1 MYILTVALRHLLT
14 RSICWVAL
22 VLIAVNVV
30 LYLLIISVLE
40 GFKEHYMDK
49 LQSIHAHIGVSVGS
63 LSYGIEQPEEW
74 AAAVAKADPGI
85 KGVTIGLES
94 PALALFD
101 AARTVGTLRGIDLER
116 ELQTGRLK
124 ELLQPP
130 ELRETLHEFGMHER
144 HGKPMAGCIVGGAWR
159 KAYNL
164 RVGDQV
170 TFLFADEEDGPRFPP
185 FYILGF
191 YEGKNPFLETGAYVD
206 RKYLAKLLGV
216 EGMAKT
222 LMVWVNEPN
231 RPDLHE
237 VQGKVRDIMAGIL
250 QRQSKS
256 PGHVKLLEVET
267 WQEKENNFYR
277 AITSE
282 NRMMRIILCMSL
294 LLLAF
299 IMFLI
304 FGRLVSEKVRDIGA
318 LRALGATSAGIR
330 RCFLAQAILISL
342 FGLILGLIGA
352 YFLIR
357 NVNPAVDFIAAVF
370 KIDLFPSEFGPNR
383 VPTHTLPIDLL
394 TICAM
399 TLVSSWLGAL
409 LPAWRASRMSPV
421 ECLRHE

>member
-1 MYILTVALRHLLT
+1 VYILTIALRHLLS
-14 RSICWVAL
+14 RSICWVAMI
-22 VLIAVNVV
+22 LIAANVV

-49 LQSIHAHIGVSVGS
+49 LQSIHAHLTVSVGS
-63 LSYGIEQPEEW
+63 LSYGIERPEEW
-74 AAAVAKADPGI
+74 AAAVAGADPGI

-94 PALALFD
+94 PAMAIFD
-101 AARTVGTLRGIDLER
+101 KARTIGTLRGVDLER
-116 ELQTGRLK
+116 ELKTGRLK
-124 ELLQPP
+124 ELLRPP
-130 ELRETLHEFGMHER
+130 ELRESLRDFGLHER
-144 HGKPMAGCIVGGAWR
+144 QGKEMPGCIVGGAWR

-170 TFLFADEEDGPRFPP
+170 TFLFSDEEGEPRSRP
-185 FYILGF
+185 FYVLGF
-191 YEGKNPFLETGAYVD
+191 FEGKNPFLETGAYVD

-222 LMVWVNEPN
+222 LLVWLAAPN
-231 RPDLHE
+231 RPDLNQVQDRVRE
-237 VQGKVRDIMAGIL
+237 VMAGIL
-250 QRQSKS
+250 QRHH

-267 WQEKENNFYR
+267 WQEQENSFYR

-294 LLLAF
+294 LLLGF

-318 LRALGATSAGIR
+318 LRALGATPAGIR
-330 RCFLAQAILISL
+330 HCFLAQAILISL
-342 FGLILGLIGA
+342 FGLVLGLLGA

-357 NVNPAVDFIAAVF
+357 NVNPAVDFIAEVF
-370 KIDLFPSEFGPNR
+370 RIDLFPSEFGPNR
-383 VPTHTLPIDLL
+383 VPTHTLPVDLL
-394 TICAM
+394 TICAL
-399 TLVSSWLGAL
+399 TIVSSWLGAL